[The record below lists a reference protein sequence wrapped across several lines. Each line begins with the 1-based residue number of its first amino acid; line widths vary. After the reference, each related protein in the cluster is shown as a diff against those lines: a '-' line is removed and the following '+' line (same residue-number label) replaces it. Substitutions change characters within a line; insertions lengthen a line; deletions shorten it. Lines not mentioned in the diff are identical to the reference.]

1 MTIHSFPFI
10 CNYLLCKH
18 KPCAFY
24 VWSNAGVLWRHHGQ
38 VVQWLRCWLVTREV
52 VSSNLRWSNFFFFFF
67 FFLKKDIFYPLFTFK
82 PLFFFALVYFSFFL
96 SAQFRFFFNYFF
108 FQIDLHVISFS
119 NLYKLNNLLISQ
131 LLILS
136 MNYCWRKL
144 SLSIWYIASMSYNQN

>member
-52 VSSNLRWSNFFFFFF
+52 VSSNLRWSKFFFFFF
-67 FFLKKDIFYPLFTFK
+67 FWKKIFFFLFSPSN
-82 PLFFFALVYFSFFL
+82 LFFCISLVLFFL
-96 SAQFRFFFNYFF
+96 SAQFRFFFYYFF